1 MNLGVS
7 SLKKNLIVFSV
18 LVWAVAALAQA
29 QGQVPTKIAIIHVQN
44 AILSTKDGQKAA
56 ADLQATF
63 APRQQELEK
72 KRTELTALQDQLRK
86 GSATM
91 SEDAKTKLMRDID
104 ATTTRVNR
112 DTQDARSDLDEAQGK
127 LMQELGGKMMAVLEK
142 YATANAFAVVLDV
155 SNPQTPVLWAAS
167 AVDITNDIVKLYDQ
181 AYPGAAAAPAV
192 PAAKPAAR
200 PAAPAQT
207 PAVRPAA
214 PAQTP
219 AAKPAAPAQTPPP
232 AKKN

>member
-1 MNLGVS
+1 
-7 SLKKNLIVFSV
+7 LKKNPVVFTALV
-18 LVWAVAALAQA
+18 LGVAALAQA

-56 ADLQATF
+56 ADLQALF
-63 APRQQELEK
+63 SPRQQELEK
-72 KRTELTALQDQLRK
+72 KRAELTALQDQLRK

-112 DTQDARSDLDEAQGK
+112 DTQDAQSDLDESQGK
-127 LMQELGGKMMAVLEK
+127 LMQELGGKMMAVMEK
-142 YATANAFAVVLDV
+142 YATQNGFAVVLDV

-181 AYPGAAAAPAV
+181 AYPGGSAAPGV
-192 PAAKPAAR
+192 PAAKP
-200 PAAPAQT
+200 PA
-207 PAVRPAA
+207 AVRPAA
-214 PAQTP
+214 PAP
-219 AAKPAAPAQTPPP
+219 APP